1 VLVHGGASELGAEI
15 DHLEVGTRPMK
26 KRQSWEN
33 VFSDTINQA
42 FPVSGNGLHQLTV
55 EDIGGPP
62 GYKILHTEVTNYTE
76 SSTYGVFVNT
86 PANNSTQATLF
97 PFSAFA
103 VEATAEESSS
113 GIDHIEVWNGNTKLG
128 DSPKGTS
135 ISQWYSLAPGKVYAD
150 GARRNRR
157 GQRIHGGQC
166 QFHGVVQPG
175 NVSSTRPPNDSNVV
189 HDHGA
194 DQCLCL

>member
-1 VLVHGGASELGAEI
+1 
-15 DHLEVGTRPMK
+15 
-26 KRQSWEN
+26 
-33 VFSDTINQA
+33 
-42 FPVSGNGLHQLTV
+42 V

-135 ISQWYSLAPGKVYAD
+135 ISQWYSLAPGKYTLTVQDVTA
-150 GARRNRR
+150 GASVSTRAMSV
-157 GQRIHGGQC
+157 
-166 QFHGVVQPG
+166 HGVVQPG
-175 NVSSTRPPNDSNVV
+175 NVRQLARQRFNVV

>member
-1 VLVHGGASELGAEI
+1 VWDTSNEKATKLG
-15 DHLEVGTRPMK
+15 
-26 KRQSWEN
+26 N

-113 GIDHIEVWNGNTKLG
+113 GIDHIEVWNGKHQAGGLT
-128 DSPKGTS
+128 
-135 ISQWYSLAPGKVYAD
+135 Q
-150 GARRNRR
+150 RN
-157 GQRIHGGQC
+157 
-166 QFHGVVQPG
+166 
-175 NVSSTRPPNDSNVV
+175 
-189 HDHGA
+189 
-194 DQCLCL
+194 